1 MYNEEYYLALLIKKE
16 EIVKRE
22 FGQMPHEAIGISEEH
37 YRNLKISSRYSRLCE
52 VIKINSNLVE
62 KPINGLKMEIDQY
75 RAFLRAANN
84 DEREK
89 VQKIISR
96 ILSKNDKRKQLQE
109 EINMKRKELE
119 KLEAQIQKT

>member
-1 MYNEEYYLALLIKKE
+1 
-16 EIVKRE
+16 
-22 FGQMPHEAIGISEEH
+22 
-37 YRNLKISSRYSRLCE
+37 
-52 VIKINSNLVE
+52 
-62 KPINGLKMEIDQY
+62 MEIDQY

-96 ILSKNDKRKQLQE
+96 ILSKSDKRKQLQE

-119 KLEAQIQKT
+119 KLEAQIKKT